1 MASVQLLLDLFAPRA
16 RRVGAGGEFGV
27 VRRERL
33 AGSAGAAAVPE
44 PTGEEPAAPQG
55 LCARALTRQARAC
68 AARLGMRKLA
78 AEVEVRWNRRLRS
91 TAGRA
96 DYRAS
101 AIDLNPA
108 LRDLEDAA
116 GEVERTLLHEL
127 AHLVAHAR
135 ARGRRIA
142 DHGPEWR
149 RACADLGIAGERTT
163 HTLELAPR
171 REVRRR
177 YAYACPACGS
187 VLLRVR
193 RLARHSACYAC
204 CRRHNRGRFHER
216 FRLAPV
222 PLEVAERLLAATEN
236 GAAPRDRGVR

>member
-1 MASVQLLLDLFAPRA
+1 MAGVQLLFDLFPPPP
-16 RRVGAGGEFGV
+16 AGGVGG
-27 VRRERL
+27 R
-33 AGSAGAAAVPE
+33 GAAAGGVGRSGDE
-44 PTGEEPAAPQG
+44 DGVFEG
-55 LCARALTRQARAC
+55 LGARALTRQARAS
-68 AARLGMRKLA
+68 AARVGMRKLA

-96 DYRAS
+96 DYRS
-101 AIDLNPA
+101 LVIDLNPA
-108 LRDLEDAA
+108 LRDLEN
-116 GEVERTLLHEL
+116 GLEEVGRTLLHEL

-135 ARGRRIA
+135 SRGRRIA

-193 RLARHSACYAC
+193 RLARYSACYAC
-204 CRRHNRGRFHER
+204 CRRHNRGRYHER

-222 PLEVAERLLAATEN
+222 AAEVAERFLAAAEN
-236 GAAPRDRGVR
+236 GAAPRDCGAC